1 MMTGFKKTGILSL
14 FLFVFCGIC
23 YFNIDT
29 ITEKIVFQPKY
40 TYPAEKPLPH
50 FHIRQSDTTLKTN
63 DNQRIHV
70 IQYFAQN
77 PKGTIMYCHG
87 NRGNLNKWGP
97 EASQFV
103 RYGYNVVVWDYRGY
117 GQSTGKPTFDNILTD
132 GKTVLEYIRHSEKNI
147 IIFGRSLGSGIACKL
162 SSEPGVSKI
171 ILETPYSSMKDVFR
185 YHAGFLS
192 SLTKIDIPSYTFIQK
207 TFKPILIL
215 HGDADEVIPL
225 DSAKKLAGYIPK
237 NNLRFIEIP
246 NGEHN
251 NLADFDIYHASL
263 ENFLHE

>member
-1 MMTGFKKTGILSL
+1 MTGLKRTGFLSF
-14 FLFVFCGIC
+14 FLFVLCGIC

-29 ITEKIVFQPKY
+29 ITEKIVFQPNY
-40 TYPAEKPLPH
+40 TYPVKPLPL

-63 DNQRIHV
+63 DNHRIHV
-70 IQYFAQN
+70 IKYFAKN

-97 EASQFV
+97 EASQYV
-103 RYGYNVVVWDYRGY
+103 TYGYNVVVWDYRGY
-117 GQSTGKPTFDNILTD
+117 GQSTGKPTFENILTD
-132 GKTVLEYIRHSEKNI
+132 GKTVLEYIRQSEKNI

-251 NLADFDIYHASL
+251 NLADFDIYRVSL

>member
-1 MMTGFKKTGILSL
+1 MMTGFKKTGLLSF
-14 FLFVFCGIC
+14 FLFVFCSIC

-40 TYPAEKPLPH
+40 TYPAEKPLPL

-63 DNQRIHV
+63 DNHKIHV
-70 IQYFAQN
+70 IQYFAKN

-97 EASQFV
+97 EASQYV
-103 RYGYNVVVWDYRGY
+103 TYGYNVVVWDYRGY

-171 ILETPYSSMKDVFR
+171 ILETPYSSMKDVIR

-192 SLTKIDIPSYTFIQK
+192 SLTKNDIPSFTFIQK
-207 TFKPILIL
+207 TYKPFLIL

-237 NNLRFIEIP
+237 NNLRFVEIP
-246 NGEHN
+246 SGEHN